1 MIRTALLAATLCIL
15 VSPALGVVGHN
26 DSGEGQMGITSGSS
40 ASATTAVGPNGTEYT
55 ARVSME
61 GLSPN
66 STDDR
71 IRDES
76 ISSSRIE
83 FNGTI
88 QAPTP
93 CHVIDHEIN
102 ETQDGYTF
110 NIETVK
116 DQQENGTCT
125 QVLKGINYNAEFEA
139 ETGFNLEVQHNGEE
153 IETFNTVS
161 DKGDKNEKQGLIQM
175 ILNFLGL

>member
-1 MIRTALLAATLCIL
+1 MIRTALLTATICIL
-15 VSPALGVVGHN
+15 VSPALGDVGHN

-40 ASATTAVGPNGTEYT
+40 ASATTGVGPNGTEYT
-55 ARVSME
+55 ASVSME

-66 STDDR
+66 STEDR

-76 ISSSRIE
+76 ISSSKVE

-102 ETQDGYTF
+102 ETQEGYTF
-110 NIETVK
+110 NIKTVK
-116 DQQENGTCT
+116 DQKENGTCT

-139 ETGFNLEVQHNGEE
+139 ETGHTLQIQHNGEE

-161 DKGDKNEKQGLIQM
+161 DKGD
-175 ILNFLGL
+175 